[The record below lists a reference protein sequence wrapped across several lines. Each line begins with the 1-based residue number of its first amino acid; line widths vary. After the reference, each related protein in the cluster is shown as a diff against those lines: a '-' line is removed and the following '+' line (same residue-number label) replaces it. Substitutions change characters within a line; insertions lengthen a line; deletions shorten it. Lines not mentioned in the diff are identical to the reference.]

1 MADGDTT
8 SLFGEDGSSNGSD
21 LFGGSLFSQPTLLSL
36 GQSAPAQQ
44 TADTGAGM
52 YAPKRPDYSAALK
65 ADTGVGALQN
75 ILKSLYQPD
84 PSQVPTAAAAT
95 QAPDVTADTDTT
107 AAAPTSTTAGDRGYQ
122 ATKDY
127 LSHGAEFVGDTEH
140 DRMVGAATT
149 FGLDYDT
156 GGADP
161 MDKGNGAFGSNTADK
176 NIEGASLPIAVI
188 KNSIG
193 DYQNNPEIYNAIKR
207 GDYKVAV
214 TNDQGVTKVV
224 PIVDAGPAEW
234 TGNAIDLTYRTSH
247 DLNTSGKAKVGYQI
261 IGPDGDTVKI
271 KGFHPHSVER
281 GDWHDHIPNQGA
293 TTEEEPVKT
302 PEKAPEEKPAKK
314 TEAEAQPTAP
324 AARPT
329 TQKSL
334 SPNTGAEGASASKTK
349 KPKYASFNV
358 ATGNYDLQYED
369 GTKRSVP
376 LDKYNASTGE
386 ILP

>member
-8 SLFGEDGSSNGSD
+8 SLFGEDGSSDGSD
-21 LFGGSLFSQPTLLSL
+21 LFGSSLFSQPSLLSL
-36 GQSAPAQQ
+36 GQTATAQ
-44 TADTGAGM
+44 TGADTGASM
-52 YAPKRPDYSAALK
+52 FTPKRPDYSATLASN
-65 ADTGVGALQN
+65 TGVGAMQKILQT
-75 ILKSLYQPD
+75 LYQPD
-84 PSQVPTAAAAT
+84 PSAAPTAKAAT
-95 QAPDVTADTDTT
+95 DAPDVTATTDSTV
-107 AAAPTSTTAGDRGYQ
+107 AAPTSTTAGDRGYQ
-122 ATKDY
+122 AAKDY
-127 LSHGAEFVGDTEH
+127 LSHGSEFISDTEH

-156 GGADP
+156 AGPDP
-161 MDKGNGAFGSNTADK
+161 MDKGNGAFGANTADK

-193 DYQNNPEIYNAIKR
+193 DYQSNPEVYNAIKR

-247 DLNTSGKAKVGYQI
+247 DLGTNGKAKVGYQI

-281 GDWHDHIPNQGA
+281 GNWHEHIPNQSEEQPVEQPAEPEKQPAKVSKEG
-293 TTEEEPVKT
+293 EVPEEP
-302 PEKAPEEKPAKK
+302 APAKK
-314 TEAEAQPTAP
+314 AAP
-324 AARPT
+324 A
-329 TQKSL
+329 KSL
-334 SPNTGAEGASASKTK
+334 SPNTGAGGTTKQPSK
-349 KPKYASFNV
+349 KPKYATFNI

-376 LDKYNASTGE
+376 LDKYNADTGE
-386 ILP
+386 ISP